1 MDSFVFNLTV
11 YDDRVGG
18 GSIDGSICLS
28 ESKSHNRQSKSAG
41 RVSPDYGFEQLTHQ
55 RPLILISLLF
65 FEGKHLLRI

>member
-1 MDSFVFNLTV
+1 MDFFGFKLTLS
-11 YDDRVGG
+11 DDCVCG

-55 RPLILISLLF
+55 RPLILISFLF
-65 FEGKHLLRI
+65 SKASIC